1 MVQITIMFLLQIE
14 VKKMTFGLPQVAFVN
29 AIFPHSNFCQSR
41 KKASELTYVGRPT
54 DFQSTSS
61 IHQFFLNRLHN
72 HTSNPFWTI
81 VFFLHYLRI
90 FVDCT
95 GFFLISFSAPHV
107 WETQFAVCPDK
118 NKCELPL
125 EKGCFRLLGWNLQ
138 NQLNYHFS
146 DNHQLKQQTL

>member
-1 MVQITIMFLLQIE
+1 MLSKGFIHCVVLVKRTNLQPFFIKILQ
-14 VKKMTFGLPQVAFVN
+14 KKIALVN
-29 AIFPHSNFCQSR
+29 LISIFAR
-41 KKASELTYVGRPT
+41 LEKKASEMTYVGRPT

-61 IHQFFLNRLHN
+61 IHHFFLNRLHN

-81 VFFLHYLRI
+81 VFFTSTFTLEI
-90 FVDCT
+90 FVDCA

-125 EKGCFRLLGWNLQ
+125 EKSMLQTFRLKITK
-138 NQLNYHFS
+138 S
-146 DNHQLKQQTL
+146 T

>member
-1 MVQITIMFLLQIE
+1 MCGFSKKTTTYKHFFIKILQ
-14 VKKMTFGLPQVAFVN
+14 KKIALVN
-29 AIFPHSNFCQSR
+29 LISIFAR
-41 KKASELTYVGRPT
+41 LEKKASEMTYVGRPT

-81 VFFLHYLRI
+81 VFFTSTFTLEI
-90 FVDCT
+90 FVDCA

-125 EKGCFRLLGWNLQ
+125 EKSMLQTFRLKITK
-138 NQLNYHFS
+138 S
-146 DNHQLKQQTL
+146 T